1 MLFCVQHFVLDATL
15 IKLARQQ
22 LALFDADSAD
32 QDRLACFVPC
42 FDVVDHSSELCCFRL
57 VDEVGIVHSNH
68 GAVGWNWHHLK
79 AIRIHQFG
87 CFGLSRSGHTTEFVV
102 HAEIVLQRN
111 RCKSLILFFDLDAL
125 FGLYRLVNALAPSA
139 TFKNSSGE
147 LVDDLYFTILN
158 DVVLVAVIQ
167 HCSLQRNLQ
176 LMDQILLHFVVQVFD
191 A

>member
-1 MLFCVQHFVLDATL
+1 M
-15 IKLARQQ
+15 
-22 LALFDADSAD
+22 
-32 QDRLACFVPC
+32 
-42 FDVVDHSSELCCFRL
+42 
-57 VDEVGIVHSNH
+57 
-68 GAVGWNWHHLK
+68 
-79 AIRIHQFG
+79 
-87 CFGLSRSGHTTEFVV
+87 SRSGHTTEFVV

-167 HCSLQRNLQ
+167 HCSLQRHLQ